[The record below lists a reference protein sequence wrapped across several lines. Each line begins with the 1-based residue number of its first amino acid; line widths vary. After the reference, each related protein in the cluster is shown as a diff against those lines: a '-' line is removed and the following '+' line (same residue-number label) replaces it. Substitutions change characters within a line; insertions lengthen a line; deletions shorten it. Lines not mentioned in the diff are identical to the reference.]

1 MTISVGCDRVVVV
14 LVNYFSERYLAE
26 SLTALRGQT
35 RPPERTILVDNGGS
49 PTARDAVLRD
59 FPEVELL
66 VMPNNVGFAAANNR
80 AVESA
85 VDSDWIALLNVDA
98 FPEPT
103 WLAEL
108 LAATRNHPDCDF
120 FGSKL
125 VNACHGELLD
135 GTGDVYH
142 TSGRPW
148 RRNHGEP
155 QKSELRT
162 TQGTLA
168 PCAAAAIYR
177 RASWAAVGG
186 LDEGFFCYLEDIDLA
201 LRLHLAGFKYRHVPE
216 AIVRHVGSA
225 VTGRRSEFSDYHGHR
240 NLVWTYFKNMPGSL
254 FWLYLPQHL
263 LLNVVSLLWLAFQ
276 GRGKTVLRAKL
287 DALGGIPRVWRQ
299 RRRIQRARRISTRD
313 FDALLS
319 HGWRRL
325 LQGT

>member
-1 MTISVGCDRVVVV
+1 MTATATNDRVAVV

-26 SLTALRGQT
+26 CLMALRRQS
-35 RPPERTILVDNGGS
+35 RPAERVILVDNGS
-49 PTARDAVLRD
+49 EPRELNAILRD

-66 VMPNNVGFAAANNR
+66 TMQANVGFAVANNR
-80 AVESA
+80 AVEHA
-85 VDSDWIALLNVDA
+85 ADCDWIALLNVDA

-108 LAATRNHPDCDF
+108 TAAAKSQVGCDF

-125 VNACHGELLD
+125 VNAGCRELLD

-155 QKSELRT
+155 QTLESRS

-168 PCAAAAIYR
+168 PCAAAALYSREGWI
-177 RASWAAVGG
+177 AVGG
-186 LDEGFFCYLEDIDLA
+186 LDEGYFCYLEDIDLA
-201 LRLHLAGFKYRHVPE
+201 LRLHLAGYKYAHVPE
-216 AIVRHVGSA
+216 AVVRHVGSA
-225 VTGRRSEFSDYHGHR
+225 VTGRRSEFSVYHGHR
-240 NLVWTYFKNMPGSL
+240 NLVWTYFKNMPGRL

-263 LLNVVSLLWLAFQ
+263 LLNLVSLFWLAAQ
-276 GRGKTVLRAKL
+276 GRGKAVARAKL
-287 DALGGIPRVWRQ
+287 HALCGIPRILRQ
-299 RRRIQRARRISTRD
+299 RRLIQRSRRISTRE